1 MSGSEV
7 TRGASAE
14 VAPVCV
20 GAAKLAGVLA
30 SGALVDVCASSASL
44 LVVEAGWAEAAEA
57 SQRVVA
63 RRSPADL
70 AVQALVLIWVT
81 GSGGEV
87 NKGSF
92 QFKDLNNTG
101 AVHRNCCKYLDIR
114 KMVQP
119 TGA

>member
-44 LVVEAGWAEAAEA
+44 LVVEAGGAEAAEA

-81 GSGGEV
+81 GSRGEV

-101 AVHRNCCKYLDIR
+101 VVHRNCCKYLGI
-114 KMVQP
+114 
-119 TGA
+119 